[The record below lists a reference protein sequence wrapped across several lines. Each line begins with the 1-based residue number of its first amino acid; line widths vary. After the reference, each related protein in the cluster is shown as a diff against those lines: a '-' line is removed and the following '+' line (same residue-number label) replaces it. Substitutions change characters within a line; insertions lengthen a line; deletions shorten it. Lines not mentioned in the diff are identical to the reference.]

1 MNHPRIN
8 PEMNSSEY
16 HLIAKGHSSS
26 SGFASQC
33 IVKNS
38 NIIFLINRDAKIAN
52 SWTKETIYI
61 LPITESFE
69 MSLTSNFP
77 ISEYVFFD
85 YSHFCLYDAQIY
97 KTCHKNVKISNLSS
111 AGHKIG
117 LICGRGHEK
126 QLVGHKKP
134 YVLWPTAKFIESTLE
149 ER

>member
-1 MNHPRIN
+1 
-8 PEMNSSEY
+8 MNSSEY

-26 SGFASQC
+26 NGFASQC

-61 LPITESFE
+61 ASPKYA
-69 MSLTSNFP
+69 TSQP
-77 ISEYVFFD
+77 EHEIKPPLSEYVFFD

-97 KTCHKNVKISNLSS
+97 KTCHKNVKIANHSS